1 MSQDVP
7 QNSITL
13 SDSQVQALP
22 YMTSSRTFSEAA
34 EKAGISRRT
43 INRWMNDPAFR
54 EEYQR
59 HRDEAG
65 AIARAAIRGLMLD
78 AVSVIAERLD
88 SDDPKER
95 VRAAKTILSFDTK
108 TAAVDSNRKVVN
120 HINRIMAQIAEE
132 AQNTRM
138 PPTTYTDGR
147 PAGRHHR

>member
-13 SDSQVQALP
+13 SDSQVHALP
-22 YMTSSRTFSEAA
+22 FMTSSRTFSQAA

-43 INRWMNDPAFR
+43 IHRWMNDPAFR

-59 HRDEAG
+59 QRDEAG

-95 VRAAKTILSFDTK
+95 VHAAKTILSFDTK
-108 TAAVDSNRKVVN
+108 TAAVDNNRKVVN
-120 HINRIMAQIAEE
+120 SLNRIMAQIDEE
-132 AQNTRM
+132 VQDTRIT
-138 PPTTYTDGR
+138 PSTYADGR
-147 PAGRHHR
+147 PARGPNR